1 MSLDTAICGK
11 NYDHLA
17 WRVGEIGVSRYK
29 VMHRLQTPRSS
40 LLDIES
46 RRCGPG
52 TEIVSA
58 IVLLV
63 PALPS
68 AFTPQNTLPSS
79 QEISKDPRGPGS
91 CGVGRIE
98 PLSYG
103 RVHRPRPM
111 PSITIQGNRRPAGS
125 SWDNLHSASRPTSV
139 CKGHGITQLLD
150 CVIHGSAGISRSL
163 VPWCLLISIP
173 QDQHSNHAFEH
184 ASRHLVPPVTFS
196 FCSLLLVFHTF
207 ARSVFSARLKHIHHQ
222 QRCDL

>member
-1 MSLDTAICGK
+1 MPTRPAKLQSVPIEFEINRPYLTAIDPQLFQEENWALFSSTQVNYHHLFFFHATLADVVISLDTAICGK

-17 WRVGEIGVSRYK
+17 WRIGEIGVSRYK

-52 TEIVSA
+52 TKIVSA
-58 IVLLV
+58 IALLV

-125 SWDNLHSASRPTSV
+125 SWDDLQHRDQRQSA
-139 CKGHGITQLLD
+139 KD
-150 CVIHGSAGISRSL
+150 MA
-163 VPWCLLISIP
+163 
-173 QDQHSNHAFEH
+173 
-184 ASRHLVPPVTFS
+184 
-196 FCSLLLVFHTF
+196 
-207 ARSVFSARLKHIHHQ
+207 
-222 QRCDL
+222 